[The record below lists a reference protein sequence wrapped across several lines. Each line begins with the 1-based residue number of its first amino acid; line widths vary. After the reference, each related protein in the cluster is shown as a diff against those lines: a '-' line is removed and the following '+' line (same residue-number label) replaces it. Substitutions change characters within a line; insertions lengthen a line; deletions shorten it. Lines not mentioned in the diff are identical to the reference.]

1 MYSSSYSQVSKY
13 SPQAQKKMQYRSKGK
28 SCGYYMRIVFFFSS
42 LIQSLIIV
50 SLVLFLIYG
59 KKQDTASTS
68 RIQDLEESFSRLSI
82 ENVALRHQRKN
93 LTTLLNSTLTE
104 KARNDW
110 DLARLRHL
118 SNISLAVIQDFDKK
132 LQQCNRELFLCRA
145 TPPSPGGCQ
154 PILGPCNCGLSFE
167 QLRAR
172 LELVQSN
179 FTQTVQRM
187 RMEMDQIA
195 KERDNLNLE
204 AIRLR
209 RDKSTHQKEV
219 QILRQRCKDDFV
231 QSLSGVSNVTKAF
244 LEKIDS
250 LFPNHIPFQLTCT
263 KQREHLEQIRTNCT
277 SLSREVEDK
286 YQRYLNNVGDQVSG
300 IQGENSRLKAENWRL
315 SEDYRWCSQ
324 NRTDLI
330 KDNKQNLEKL
340 QSKHD
345 MEKERLLMDKMRLH
359 GDIQVL
365 ENNVNYKNKE
375 VEHIREQ
382 LKQLNMTCMTKAGF
396 GGFQGGLTSR
406 GSTIQNGWGTFGG
419 GGSSSASS
427 SSSNVGQLSRTG
439 SVPSFGSSGTGS
451 SSSLFPSRSAS
462 STGSGLNKLG
472 STGTGSSSSSLF
484 PSGSSS
490 STGSVLNRGTGSS
503 SSSLLP
509 SGSSS
514 STGSVLNR
522 GTGSSSSSLFS
533 SGSSSSIG
541 SGLNKIGSTGGSSGS
556 TGLNPSLS
564 SAGRGS
570 STSGSSSGSTGSSSS
585 FGLSSN
591 FGSSLNKPTT
601 NVKSS
606 PGLGSSSGSTGS
618 TNKSGSSS
626 SAFSSWLGLGN
637 SNSGQSKTGSGTGK
651 GTSNGNSFGGTGSST
666 GTGRTSGLVGGSV
679 SVAQHVQDLQRII
692 NPAGPE
698 EKQDLS
704 RMLG

>member
-1 MYSSSYSQVSKY
+1 MYSSGYSQVSKY

-59 KKQDTASTS
+59 KKQDSASTS
-68 RIQDLEESFSRLSI
+68 RILDLEESFSRLSI

-110 DLARLRHL
+110 DLVRLRHF
-118 SNISLAVIQDFDKK
+118 SNISMAVIQELDKK
-132 LQQCNRELFLCRA
+132 LQQCNRELFLCKGTPTTTDRCTRILPGPIDCGRFSDQQRA
-145 TPPSPGGCQ
+145 K
-154 PILGPCNCGLSFE
+154 
-167 QLRAR
+167 
-172 LELVQSN
+172 LELVESN

-187 RMEMDQIA
+187 RMELDQTA

-209 RDKSTHQKEV
+209 RDKSTHEKEV
-219 QILRQRCKDDFV
+219 QIYRQRCKEDFV
-231 QSLSGVSNVTKAF
+231 QSLSGVSNVTTTF

-250 LFPNHIPFQLTCT
+250 LFSSHNRFQLTCP
-263 KQREHLEQIRTNCT
+263 KQSEHLEQIRTNCS
-277 SLSREVEDK
+277 SLSREVEDRF
-286 YQRYLNNVGDQVSG
+286 QRYLNSVADQVSR

-330 KDNKQNLEKL
+330 KDNKKNLEKL

-345 MEKERLLMDKMRLH
+345 EDKERLLMDKMRLN

-375 VEHIREQ
+375 IEHIREQ
-382 LKQLNMTCMTKAGF
+382 LKQLNMTCMAKAGL
-396 GGFQGGLTSR
+396 GGYPG
-406 GSTIQNGWGTFGG
+406 GSTSQGSPSQSGWGSFGG
-419 GGSSSASS
+419 GGSSSSSS
-427 SSSNVGQLSRTG
+427 SSSNGGQPSRTG
-439 SVPSFGSSGTGS
+439 LVPSFGSAGTGLG
-451 SSSLFPSRSAS
+451 SSLFQSRSSS

-472 STGTGSSSSSLF
+472 STGTGSSSSSIF
-484 PSGSSS
+484 SSGSSS
-490 STGSVLNRGTGSS
+490 STGSGLNKLGSTGTGSSSSSIFSPGSSSSSGSAFNRGTGSS
-503 SSSLLP
+503 SSSI
-509 SGSSS
+509 
-514 STGSVLNR
+514 
-522 GTGSSSSSLFS
+522 FS
-533 SGSSSSIG
+533 SGSSSSTG
-541 SGLNKIGSTGGSSGS
+541 SGLNKIGSTGGGTSNLGS

-564 SAGRGS
+564 STGRS
-570 STSGSSSGSTGSSSS
+570 SSAIGSSSGSTGSS
-585 FGLSSN
+585 

-606 PGLGSSSGSTGS
+606 SGLGLSSGSTGS
-618 TNKSGSSS
+618 MSKSGSSG
-626 SAFSSWLGLGN
+626 SAFSWLGLGN

-651 GTSNGNSFGGTGSST
+651 GTSTGSAT

-679 SVAQHVQDLQRII
+679 SIAQHLQDLQHLI